1 MIHSYDTLTKMLTQE
16 KKLGY
21 KNTIVFGGIEKFTP
35 NWAGEALQ
43 LASDEAERQF
53 IEEIRDALNAYAAV
67 PPDDRPHY
75 LHQILVKLHK
85 AAESVQDEPDDTA
98 LVTGESQPQ
107 PHREPR
113 QRYSASPPPPP
124 EPPRPEPSPAPD
136 EARPP
141 ARPSRP
147 ASDSAPA
154 QSQPAGAWSGMG
166 LDSPVSRLPGIK
178 EAMAGKLGRLGVF
191 TIGDFLRLYPRR
203 YDDYRRLKAINQLE
217 MGEEVTI
224 IAQIWEARKQDTRH
238 NKSIVKAI
246 LTDGTATIEV
256 SWFNQ
261 PWLVNSL
268 RPGMQIVVSGTVD
281 AYLGRLTFISP
292 EWEELDK
299 EMTHT
304 GRLVPVYPLTSGITA
319 KWLRGRIKT
328 TVDYWANRLPDYLPE
343 DARRR
348 LNMLPLAEAIRQIHF
363 PDSLEDLEAARRR
376 LAFDELLMI
385 QLGVFRQRQEWQAQQ
400 GQAIHVDDETLA
412 NLLGALPFELTAAQQ
427 KALDE
432 ILADLRLAVPMSR
445 LLQGDVGSGKTVVAL
460 AAMVLTALDDGQA
473 AILAP
478 TEILAEQHYQSMS
491 KLLVDIG
498 QALDREFK
506 VQLLT
511 GSTAAADRKEILAH
525 LADGQTD
532 ILIGT
537 HAIIQEDVSFN
548 SLRLAIIDEQ
558 HRFGVEQRSA
568 LRNKGFN
575 PHMLVM
581 TATPIP
587 RTLALTLYGDLDL
600 SIIDEMPPGR
610 QVIRTRW
617 LTPNERERAYSFIQS
632 QVEQGRQAYII
643 CPLVEESDK
652 TEAKSAVE
660 EHKRLSTQ
668 VFPKLKLGLLHG
680 RMKPKEKETVMKA
693 FRDQK
698 ANILV
703 STSVVE
709 VGIDIPNSTVMLV
722 EGANRFGLAQLHQF
736 RGRVGRGEHQSYC
749 LLLADKESPEI
760 EQRLRAVEQ
769 TGNGFELAEYDLK
782 LRGPGE
788 FFGTRQS
795 GLPDLKLVKLTDT
808 RLLELARTEAQ
819 QIFEKDRKLEQ
830 PEHRLLAKQVTDFWK
845 SSTDLS

>member
-1 MIHSYDTLTKMLTQE
+1 MIHSYDTLSKMLAQE

-35 NWAGEALQ
+35 NWASEALQ
-43 LASDEAERQF
+43 LASTEAERQF
-53 IEEIRDALNAYAAV
+53 VAEIRDALNAYGEV
-67 PPDDRPHY
+67 PQEERPHY

-85 AAESVQDEPDDTA
+85 A
-98 LVTGESQPQ
+98 GESAQDAQSDAVNLAGEPQ
-107 PHREPR
+107 PPQPEPR
-113 QRYSASPPPPP
+113 QRFSASPPPPP
-124 EPPRPEPSPAPD
+124 PPPPRPEPAPVSD

-141 ARPSRP
+141 ARPPRGAAGDSS
-147 ASDSAPA
+147 ASGQSA
-154 QSQPAGAWSGMG
+154 SWAGVG
-166 LDSPVSRLPGIK
+166 LDAPVSRLPGIK
-178 EAMAGKLGRLGVF
+178 EAMAGKLTRLGVF
-191 TIGDFLRLYPRR
+191 TIADFLRLYPRR

-217 MGEEVTI
+217 LGEDVTI
-224 IAQIWEARKQDTRH
+224 IAQIWEVRKQDTR
-238 NKSIVKAI
+238 NGKSIVKAI
-246 LTDGTATIEV
+246 LTDGSATIEI

-268 RPGMQIVVSGTVD
+268 RPGMQVVVSGTVD
-281 AYLGRLTFISP
+281 AYLGRLTFNAP

-319 KWLRGRIKT
+319 KWLRVRVKNTI
-328 TVDYWANRLPDYLPE
+328 DYWANRLPDYLPE
-343 DARRR
+343 EARQR

-363 PDSLEDLEAARRR
+363 PDSWEDLEAARRR

-385 QLGVFRQRQEWQAQQ
+385 QLGVFRQRQQWQAQQ
-400 GQAIHVDDETLA
+400 GQAIHIEDEALA
-412 NLLGALPFELTAAQQ
+412 KLLAALPFELTAAQQ
-427 KALDE
+427 RALE
-432 ILADLRLAVPMSR
+432 GIIADMRLEVPMSR
-445 LLQGDVGSGKTVVAL
+445 LLQGDVGSGKTIVAL
-460 AAMVLTALDDGQA
+460 AAMVLTALDGGQA

-478 TEILAEQHYQSMS
+478 TEILAEQHYRGMS
-491 KLLVDIG
+491 RLLADIG

-506 VQLLT
+506 VDLLT
-511 GSTAAADRKEILAH
+511 GSTTAAERKEILAR
-525 LADGQTD
+525 LAEGQTD

-537 HAIIQEDVSFN
+537 HAIIQEDVSFT

-632 QVEQGRQAYII
+632 QVQQGRQAYII

-660 EHKRLSTQ
+660 EHKRLATQ

-680 RMKPKEKETVMKA
+680 RMKPNEKEAVMKD

-698 ANILV
+698 THILV

-749 LLLADKESPEI
+749 LLLADKESAEI

-769 TGNGFELAEYDLK
+769 TSNGFELAEYDLK
-782 LRGPGE
+782 MRGPGE

-808 RLLELARTEAQ
+808 RLLELARNEAQ